1 MGRKKRSGEIHLLS
15 HISVIRDG
23 MWTHS
28 AGCSKMVVFVF
39 IHNDK
44 KCWQNAE
51 MSESETSGTGALVDL
66 KEL

>member
-1 MGRKKRSGEIHLLS
+1 MGSGEIHLLS

-28 AGCSKMVVFVF
+28 AGYSKTVVFIF

-51 MSESETSGTGALVDL
+51 VETSGSGALVSL
-66 KEL
+66 EEL